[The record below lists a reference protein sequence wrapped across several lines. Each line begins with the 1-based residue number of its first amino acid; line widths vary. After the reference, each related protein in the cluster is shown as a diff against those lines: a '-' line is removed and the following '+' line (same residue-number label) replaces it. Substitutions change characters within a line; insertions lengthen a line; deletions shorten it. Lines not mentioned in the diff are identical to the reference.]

1 MALALGSNHSSPA
14 LPFLSQTAATEAF
27 QRIPAQRA
35 TSSISARRYP
45 PKKLSNSLYLNSGN
59 GTPSYLNRPVHKC
72 RS

>member
-1 MALALGSNHSSPA
+1 MALALGSNPSSPA
-14 LPFLSQTAATEAF
+14 LPFLSQTAAIEEF
-27 QRIPAQRA
+27 QRFPAQRA

-45 PKKLSNSLYLNSGN
+45 PKKAQQFAFLNRGN